1 MTDKDTSKLEEL
13 KAERAIIAEDKAA
26 CELAYDNIRLH
37 VRKRMESQ
45 EKMQFF
51 LRWSGKDAVM
61 GSLELAIH
69 HLHDLLERYDQ
80 GIEDQRVRESSAAGD
95 NVVDFPEIKK

>member
-1 MTDKDTSKLEEL
+1 VGSKLEEL
-13 KAERAIIAEDKAA
+13 QAERTVIAEDKAA
-26 CELAYDNIRLH
+26 VEMAYDILRAH
-37 VRKRMESQ
+37 VRKRMDSPS
-45 EKMQFF
+45 KMQFF

-80 GIEDQRVRESSAAGD
+80 GIEDQGVRESSAAGD
-95 NVVDFPEIKK
+95 NVVKFPERKK